1 MQAEAVEFGD
11 PGVFGLLFRLWG
23 NGLQAEH
30 LAALLRAHC
39 DAIGERVAVEVLER
53 VFLQAFQ
60 GQVAVLRIPLQDPP
74 PFQEAGHPP
83 ADGME
88 QVVELL
94 DGRGWR
100 ATEAVVAGIVLY
112 IHPVQKQHVEMDVQV
127 QGRAEA
133 LDQGDRPSGSF
144 LAGQSGLPGQVGG
157 DRPGHDTQHP
167 AHQLRVGG
175 KEEAQRER
183 DGQHPLA
190 DRSDGADDENLPTSG
205 FDMPASKH
213 SNPSDSEKST
223 FNAMS
228 LNWKKCQG
236 LSWDE

>member
-1 MQAEAVEFGD
+1 MLIGPDGHPGVQAEAVEFGD
-11 PGVFGLLFRLWG
+11 PGVVGRLFRHWG

-39 DAIGERVAVEVLER
+39 NTVGDRVAVEVLER

-88 QVVELL
+88 QVVELF

-112 IHPVQKQHVEMDVQV
+112 IHPVQKQHVEMDVQI

-133 LDQGDRPSGSF
+133 LDQSDRPGGSF
-144 LAGQSGLPGQVGG
+144 LAGEPGLVGQVAGCSFSG
-157 DRPGHDTQHP
+157 RESGIHSRPIG
-167 AHQLRVGG
+167 A
-175 KEEAQRER
+175 R
-183 DGQHPLA
+183 DPGRLVAP
-190 DRSDGADDENLPTSG
+190 G
-205 FDMPASKH
+205 
-213 SNPSDSEKST
+213 
-223 FNAMS
+223 
-228 LNWKKCQG
+228 
-236 LSWDE
+236 